1 MRPSRLRRRLFR
13 ALFLAALIP
22 AGITL
27 VLGVLLLR
35 EVIATTGSAGPWM
48 AVADSGRVLLEMVQ
62 ARGPDP
68 ELAEAAARHREVL
81 SESVRLSQV
90 YALLGERVVLLIPA
104 TALLLLG
111 LVAVVAAVASRRLAS
126 WLAAPAEELADWIRQ
141 LGTGEPLP
149 AHTPGR
155 GGAVEEFQV
164 LRSGLREAAVRLE
177 EARHREVERAR
188 ARSWAEMAR
197 RVAHEIKNP
206 LTPMRMA
213 AERISRSPDPDS
225 AEAGEILLEEIGRLD
240 RLARSFSQF
249 GRPVE
254 GPPAAVDLVELLEGL
269 VRRLQVDGTPIELDT
284 IDDAVLVEGHL
295 DALERVV
302 RNLVSNALEAQA
314 LPGGGRE
321 GSEAGHPSAGQAVR
335 GEDGVEADPSGDAPA
350 PVRIRLRSDDEEAV
364 ITVDDDGPGI
374 PPELLDRIWEPDFT
388 TRRRGTGLGLPLV
401 RQAVRTHGG
410 EVTATNR
417 PEGGARFEIRLPL
430 DHAVAAIPHEEEEA
444 P

>member
-1 MRPSRLRRRLFR
+1 V
-13 ALFLAALIP
+13 P
-22 AGITL
+22 AGLTL

-48 AVADSGRVLLEMVQ
+48 AVADSGRILLEMVQ
-62 ARGPDP
+62 ARDPDP

-111 LVAVVAAVASRRLAS
+111 VVGVVAALATRRLAS
-126 WLAAPAEELADWIRQ
+126 WLAAPAEELADWIRR
-141 LGTGEPLP
+141 LGAGEPLP

-155 GGAVEEFQV
+155 GGAVEEFQT
-164 LRSGLREAAVRLE
+164 LRSGLREAAARLE
-177 EARHREVERAR
+177 EARDREVEQAR

-213 AERISRSPDPDS
+213 AERISRSRDPAS

-254 GPPAAVDLVELLEGL
+254 GPPAPVDLVELLEGL
-269 VRRLQVDGTPIELDT
+269 IRRLQVEGTPIELDT
-284 IDDAVLVEGHL
+284 TDDAVVVDGHL

-302 RNLVSNALEAQA
+302 RNLVSNALEAQS
-314 LPGGGRE
+314 LPGGGRAGPGAGQPRAGPAASGGGE
-321 GSEAGHPSAGQAVR
+321 AEAGPSN
-335 GEDGVEADPSGDAPA
+335 EA
-350 PVRIRLRSDDEEAV
+350 PVRIRLRSDGDAAV

-410 EVTATNR
+410 EVTAENR
-417 PEGGARFEIRLPL
+417 PEGGARFQIRLPL
-430 DHAVAAIPHEEEEA
+430 ETKEEA